1 MPYAKKKEVG
11 PEGPVLL
18 LKELFD
24 EELDVF
30 VAEICQCD
38 GITAHHVDTR
48 GVAGDTVSGYVLA
61 VYPHHIRGSAE
72 LDEIFIAAVDGQH
85 SSLLR
90 LWFSSRK

>member
-48 GVAGDTVSGYVLA
+48 GVAGHTVSGDVLREN
-61 VYPHHIRGSAE
+61 PHHIGGCLQLNE
-72 LDEIFIAAVDGQH
+72 VFIAAV
-85 SSLLR
+85 S
-90 LWFSSRK
+90 